1 MNNEMNL
8 FMKYL
13 AETDKILIEND
24 KKYNLTKEQKELLKQ
39 FVDEC
44 YKSFKN
50 K

>member
-1 MNNEMNL
+1 MNNDMNS

-13 AETDKILIEND
+13 AETDKLLIEND
-24 KKYNLTKEQKELLKQ
+24 KKYNLTKEQKEILKK

-44 YKSFKN
+44 YKNFEN